1 MVEERKPVTVYDLV
15 QMKQRGERIV
25 VLTCYDALF
34 ARLLDASGVDILL
47 VGDSVNQVLAGAE
60 TTLSATLD
68 QMIYHT
74 KIVRRGAERAM
85 VVCDM
90 PFLTYQVSPAEAI
103 KNCGRVMAETG
114 CHSVKLE
121 GGRPLAATVRALV
134 DVGIPVMGHLGLT
147 PQSVHALGGYRVQG
161 RDEKTAERLKD
172 DAKALED
179 AGAFAIVLEL
189 VPAPLASQIT
199 KALTIPTIGI
209 GAGPACDGQV
219 LVLHDVLGLFGEFK
233 PKFAKRYADIGAQVA
248 DALREFDREVRDGSF
263 PTAEHSFT
271 MKDSELASL
280 QRGLAQPKAV

>member
-1 MVEERKPVTVYDLV
+1 MSSVTTRGLVE
-15 QMKQRGERIV
+15 MKQKGERIV
-25 VLTCYDALF
+25 ALTCYDALF

-47 VGDSVNQVLAGAE
+47 VGDSLNQVLAGAPS
-60 TTLSATLD
+60 TLSATLD

-74 KIVRRGAERAM
+74 TIVRRGAERAM

-219 LVLHDVLGLFGEFK
+219 LVLHDMLGLNDRFGA
-233 PKFAKRYADIGAQVA
+233 KFVKRYA
-248 DALREFDREVRDGSF
+248 ALAEEVREAVQLYAAEVREGRY
-263 PTAEHSFT
+263 PGPEHSF
-271 MKDSELASL
+271 
-280 QRGLAQPKAV
+280 PK

>member
-1 MVEERKPVTVYDLV
+1 MADEPKAVTVHTLLK
-15 QMKQRGERIV
+15 MKEQGERIV

-34 ARLLDASGVDILL
+34 ARLLDDAGVDILL

-60 TTLSATLD
+60 TTLSATLE

-85 VVCDM
+85 VVCDL
-90 PFLTYQVSPAEAI
+90 PFLTYQVSPGEAI
-103 KNCGRVMAETG
+103 RNAGRVMQETG
-114 CHSVKLE
+114 CHAVKLE
-121 GGRPLAATVRALV
+121 GGRPMAATVRALV

-161 RDEKTAERLKD
+161 RDEQTAERLKA

-179 AGAFAIVLEL
+179 AGAFSVVLEL

-199 KALTIPTIGI
+199 KSLAIPTIGI

-219 LVLHDVLGLFGEFK
+219 LVLPDMLGLNDRFAA
-233 PKFAKRYADIGAQVA
+233 KFVKRYA
-248 DALREFDREVRDGSF
+248 ALAEDVREAVKLYAAEVREGRY
-263 PTAEHSFT
+263 PGPEHSF
-271 MKDSELASL
+271 
-280 QRGLAQPKAV
+280 PK

>member
-1 MVEERKPVTVYDLV
+1 MADERKPVTVHGLLT
-15 QMKQRGERIV
+15 MKEKGERIV

-34 ARLLDASGVDILL
+34 ARLLDEGGVDILL

-74 KIVRRGAERAM
+74 KIVRRGAERAL
-85 VVCDM
+85 VVCDL
-90 PFLTYQVSPAEAI
+90 PFLSYQVSPQDAI
-103 KNCGRVMAETG
+103 RNAGRVMQETG
-114 CHSVKLE
+114 CHAVKLE
-121 GGRPLAATVRALV
+121 GGQPMAATVRALV

-161 RDEKTAERLKD
+161 RDDTTAERIKG

-189 VPAPLASQIT
+189 IPAPLASQIT

-219 LVLHDVLGLFGEFK
+219 LVLHDMLGLNDRFAA
-233 PKFAKRYADIGAQVA
+233 KFVKRYAALAA
-248 DALREFDREVRDGSF
+248 DVREAVQLYAAEVREGRY
-263 PTAEHSFT
+263 PGPEHSF
-271 MKDSELASL
+271 
-280 QRGLAQPKAV
+280 PK